1 MRIAVITGAS
11 QGLGLAAAT
20 KLAEKGY
27 RVILT
32 ARDRTKLEAAAAP
45 LGGNAECEALDVA
58 DQGSVDRFFA
68 DLRERRGRLDVLIN
82 NAGRIYPE
90 AGGLDTPAAKLA
102 EAIDNNELSAW
113 RMMQQALPLMAAG
126 NYGRVVN
133 VSSGMGAFD
142 DMGAGFVAYSASKTP
157 LD

>member
-11 QGLGLAAAT
+11 QGLGPPAAD
-20 KLAEKGY
+20 KPAEKGY
-27 RVILT
+27 RVVLT
-32 ARDRTKLEAAAAP
+32 GRDRARLEAAAAP

-102 EAIDNNELSAW
+102 EAIDNNALSAW
-113 RMMQQALPLMAAG
+113 RMMQQALPIMAAG
-126 NYGRVVN
+126 HFRRVVN
-133 VSSGMGAFD
+133 VFFRHGAVRNK
-142 DMGAGFVAYSASKTP
+142 G
-157 LD
+157 